1 MARKEFTKKVKLA
14 ALKRADGK
22 CEGCGQPLQPGRF
35 QFDHIVPDGLGGEP
49 TLENCKVLCSG
60 SRASCHGIK
69 THEEDTPRMRKAD
82 AQRDAH
88 QGTTPARR
96 KIPQPPRAPKKPS
109 KPLPER
115 RPMFVTKAS

>member
-1 MARKEFTKKVKLA
+1 MARKEFPKKVKVA

-22 CEGCGQPLQPGRF
+22 CEGCGQPLKPGRF

-82 AQRDAH
+82 AQRDALL
-88 QGTTPARR
+88 GTTRVR
-96 KIPQPPRAPKKPS
+96 KKIPQPPRAPKRPS
-109 KPLPER
+109 KQPLPP
-115 RPMFVTKAS
+115 RPLFKQAS

>member
-1 MARKEFTKKVKLA
+1 MSRKEFPKKVRIA

-22 CEGCGQPLQPGRF
+22 CEGCGQPLKAGRF
-35 QFDHIVPDGLGGEP
+35 QFDHVVPDGLGGEP

-82 AQRDAH
+82 AQRDAY
-88 QGTTPARR
+88 QGTTRKKV
-96 KIPQPPRAPKKPS
+96 KIPQRPKAERPPGKA
-109 KPLPER
+109 PLPP
-115 RPMFVTKAS
+115 RPMFREAS